1 MLQKVSFFVCYVKKM
16 YFMKKMF
23 INLLVYKNIYLGGK
37 NMKKNIKKK
46 TSKKICNLL
55 NFIAYTASSSY
66 SFVGPYEPKK
76 PEKLKKSNLK
86 KM

>member
-37 NMKKNIKKK
+37 KYEKK
-46 TSKKICNLL
+46 
-55 NFIAYTASSSY
+55 Y
-66 SFVGPYEPKK
+66 
-76 PEKLKKSNLK
+76 
-86 KM
+86 